1 MVFVADSGIR
11 VDLERVVVD
20 GRVLEETVVRVEHLL
35 GEKVE
40 PLTSHSAVIETD
52 FSIEFD
58 PEFCLEDIDLNK
70 VCKNMSETD

>member
-1 MVFVADSGIR
+1 MIFVADSGIR

-20 GRVLEETVVRVEHLL
+20 GRVLEEAVVWVEHLL

-40 PLTSHSAVIETD
+40 PLTSNSAVVETD

-58 PEFCLEDIDLNK
+58 PKFCLEDIDLNK
-70 VCKNMSETD
+70 VGRI